1 MDLKIS
7 DFIKEKHKCGFV
19 VHAPELKREPPY
31 DLTSNDKDYLNF
43 SISETQ
49 RVIEITKQLNSF
61 FLIKLTQK

>member
-1 MDLKIS
+1 M
-7 DFIKEKHKCGFV
+7 
-19 VHAPELKREPPY
+19 

-61 FLIKLTQK
+61 FPNQINPKIVANIGGFSMMFFQAKNKSKSIMIVFLKV